1 MTFIRKGD
9 LIETEEMTVNECDQ
23 HVDSGEGV
31 FLTSLVEVDS
41 LP

>member
-9 LIETEEMTVNECDQ
+9 LIETEEMTVNGCDE
-23 HVDSGEGV
+23 HINSGEGV
-31 FLTSLVEVDS
+31 FLFCVVEVDS